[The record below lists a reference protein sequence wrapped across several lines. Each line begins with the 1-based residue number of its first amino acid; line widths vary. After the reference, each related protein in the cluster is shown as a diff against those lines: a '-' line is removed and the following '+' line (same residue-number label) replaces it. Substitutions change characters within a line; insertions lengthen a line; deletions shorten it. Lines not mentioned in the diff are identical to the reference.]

1 MKRKLV
7 ALDLALL
14 VAIGTVS
21 WRLRENWVAARAR
34 EQKLYRDTR
43 QAVQSPGVSVPAAPQ
58 PVTATGYADIA
69 QKMLFS
75 KDRNPTVVIE
85 PAPAPPPKPM
95 PPLPVLYGV
104 MNLVDGPTVIMSER
118 ADTAHQGVRTGD
130 KVGEFTLVA
139 VSRDEITLEW
149 DGKDITK
156 QIDEMIDRSAK
167 EPAQPPPGTPR
178 GQQTAVTTVA
188 QQQPVERRA
197 DPVPG
202 VDVGKGMRSCLPG
215 DTSPAG
221 TVSNGYRKVV
231 RATPFG
237 DQCHWEQ
244 L

>member
-1 MKRKLV
+1 LKRKLV
-7 ALDLALL
+7 SLDLALVL
-14 VAIGTVS
+14 AIGAVS
-21 WRLRENWVAARAR
+21 WRLREDWVAARAR
-34 EQKLYRDTR
+34 EQKLRETHR
-43 QAVQSPGVSVPAAPQ
+43 AAQSAVASVPAAPE

-104 MNLVDGPTVIMSER
+104 MSLLDGPTVIMSER
-118 ADTAHQGVRTGD
+118 RDTPHEGVRTGD

-139 VSRDEITLEW
+139 VTRDEITLEW
-149 DGKDITK
+149 DGKEITK

-167 EPAQPPPGTPR
+167 EPAQPPPDTVR
-178 GQQTAVTTVA
+178 GQRPAVTTISQPPA
-188 QQQPVERRA
+188 QPQRA
-197 DPVPG
+197 DSVPG

-221 TVSNGYRKVV
+221 TVSNGFRKVV
-231 RATPFG
+231 NPTPFG
-237 DQCHWEQ
+237 QQCHWEQ

>member
-14 VAIGTVS
+14 VAIGAVS
-21 WRLRENWVAARAR
+21 WRLRENWAAARAR
-34 EQKLYRDTR
+34 EQKLYRETR
-43 QAVQSPGVSVPAAPQ
+43 RAAQSPGVSVPAAPE
-58 PVTATGYADIA
+58 PVTAAGYADIA

-104 MNLVDGPTVIMSER
+104 MNLLDGATVIMSER
-118 ADTAHQGVRTGD
+118 VNTPHQGVRTGD

-139 VSRDEITLEW
+139 VTRDEITLDW
-149 DGKDITK
+149 DGTAITK

-167 EPAQPPPGTPR
+167 EPAQPPSETGR
-178 GQQTAVTTVA
+178 SQQTAVNAVA
-188 QQQPVERRA
+188 QQPVQQRA
-197 DPVPG
+197 EAVPG